1 MEKQKLANYIFI
13 GFTCVGMAIG
23 MFLRKPA
30 IGAVLGVG
38 LGFVAKAIYLNNKKD

>member
-1 MEKQKLANYIFI
+1 MDRKTVANYLFVGFI
-13 GFTCVGMAIG
+13 LLGTAAG

-38 LGFVAKAIYLNNKKD
+38 LGFIVKALYSRNQS